1 MAAPLEGRRTGLSR
15 LAREIAVQAQLLALN
30 SALEGEGAEN
40 ASEALH
46 TLSRELRLVSR
57 ARYGPPVAPGESE
70 RNWPNA
76 T

>member
-1 MAAPLEGRRTGLSR
+1 MPAPTEGRRSALSR

-30 SALEGEGAEN
+30 SALEGEGADN

-57 ARYGPPVAPGESE
+57 ARYGPPVTPREGERP
-70 RNWPNA
+70 RN
-76 T
+76 